1 MSTTSLGV
9 SDLYTTK
16 VANKE
21 MKMKKYG
28 KPKPKPRPKPRP
40 KKY

>member
-1 MSTTSLGV
+1 MATTSSGV
-9 SDLYTTK
+9 RDLYTAK
-16 VANKE
+16 IANKG

-28 KPKPKPRPKPRP
+28 KPKPKPRPRP